1 MTSLFAVLRAV
12 VNNAGVMVFGE
23 FEWQTQDIAEHQ
35 VNVNLLGT
43 MRLTRAL
50 MPIIRQNCSRI
61 IVVSSHCA
69 HESLP
74 GVSIY
79 GATKAA
85 IHSWASSLR
94 AEVGKY
100 GVKVVCFVPGQ

>member
-1 MTSLFAVLRAV
+1 MTFLFTVLRAL

-23 FEWQTQDIAEHQ
+23 FEWQTQELIEHQ
-35 VNVNLLGT
+35 VNVNVLGT

-50 MPIIRQNCSRI
+50 MPLIRQNGSRI

-69 HESLP
+69 QEPLP
-74 GVSIY
+74 GISIY

-85 IHSWASSLR
+85 EYAWASSLR
-94 AEVGKY
+94 VELGKY
-100 GVKVVCFVPGQ
+100 GVKVVSFIPGQ